1 MDVLRQDF
9 AFALRLLRRDKAFAI
24 AVILTLGVCLGANTA
39 IFTIVRSV
47 LLRPLP
53 YPESDRLVLMYDAFP
68 GAGVERAGV
77 SVPNHYDRVALTKVL
92 ESAALYQW
100 NGKKVGEG
108 PKAEGVSS
116 MDVSPSF
123 FKVLR
128 TNAARG
134 RLFTEVD
141 GEVGKEHVAVLT
153 HAFAEQQGGLDQVV
167 GKVLRLDKVPYTVV
181 GVLPREFVFMSRDVR
196 LYTPLAFKPE
206 DRGEDQR
213 YSQNHEEIG
222 RLAPGVSIS
231 QLQSR
236 LDALNAAYVE
246 RAGALKND
254 LINVR
259 YNSKAVSLQ
268 ADLVRNVRSALTLL
282 WGGVLFVLL
291 IAGVNITNLAL
302 VRANG
307 RMKELATRT
316 ALGAGRSRV
325 VRQLVTETLLLTA
338 LGGALGL
345 LIGYWAVD
353 SLSTFAFTDLPRSH
367 EVRFDGTVAAFIGG
381 LAALLGLVIGVV
393 PALHLKGISLSLV
406 LRDSGRTGTPSR
418 QARYLRRGLA
428 MAQVALA
435 FVLLVGA
442 GLLLASF
449 RQLLG
454 VNPGFQSTG
463 ILTGRVS
470 PLVTQYPDDPA
481 VRSYAS
487 RVLEE
492 IRRLPGVEGAGI
504 TTNIPFGWDDS
515 SSVIIP
521 EGHVKAPGES
531 VVSPRQIKVTP
542 GYFEALRVS
551 LKRGRFFTASD
562 DEKAPRV
569 IILDERLAKL
579 FWPNA
584 DPIGRRVYLP
594 KTPNDVAKPGPDVTW
609 MQVVGVVAQMKMKG
623 LVEGVEESRSGAYY
637 FPLAQDVQRNLGLV
651 IRTAGDPSALTPSVQ
666 RALTSIDP
674 ELQMFDVFTMAER
687 VDKSLN
693 PRRTPMQLSLAFS
706 VVALLLASIGIYGV
720 LAYQVSQ
727 RTREIEIRMALGSDQ
742 GRVIGL
748 VLREGLVLVAVGFVA
763 GLAGAVALRQ
773 AIASQLY
780 NVGALDPVVILAVTG
795 VLAVTSLVACFG
807 PARRAA
813 NVSPVVALSE
823 Q

>member
-128 TNAARG
+128 TSAARG
-134 RLFTEVD
+134 RLFTEAD

-268 ADLVRNVRSALTLL
+268 ADLVRNVRSALTLV

-316 ALGAGRSRV
+316 ALGARRSRV
-325 VRQLVTETLLLTA
+325 MRQLVTETLLLTA

-542 GYFEALRVS
+542 GYFEALRVA

-727 RTREIEIRMALGSDQ
+727 RTREIGIRMALGSDA

-748 VLREGLVLVAVGFVA
+748 VLREGLVLVAVGLVA
-763 GLAGAVALRQ
+763 GRAGAVALRQ
-773 AIASQLY
+773 AISSPLY
-780 NVGALDPVVILAVTG
+780 NVGALDPVVILAVTS
-795 VLAVTSLVACFG
+795 VLAVTSLAACFG

-813 NVSPVVALSE
+813 KVSPVVALSE

>member
-77 SVPNHYDRVALTKVL
+77 SVPNHYDRVGLTNVL

-128 TNAARG
+128 TNAVRG
-134 RLFTEVD
+134 RLFTEAD

-181 GVLPREFVFMSRDVR
+181 GVLPRDFAFMSRDVR

-206 DRGEDQR
+206 DRGEDNR

-222 RLAPGVSIS
+222 RLASGASIA

-268 ADLVRNVRSALTLL
+268 DDLVRNVRSALTLL

-316 ALGAGRSRV
+316 ALGAGRQPGRSSAGHRNAGADLRGRGARAAHRV
-325 VRQLVTETLLLTA
+325 
-338 LGGALGL
+338 LG
-345 LIGYWAVD
+345 
-353 SLSTFAFTDLPRSH
+353 
-367 EVRFDGTVAAFIGG
+367 
-381 LAALLGLVIGVV
+381 
-393 PALHLKGISLSLV
+393 
-406 LRDSGRTGTPSR
+406 SR
-418 QARYLRRGLA
+418 QPLD
-428 MAQVALA
+428 
-435 FVLLVGA
+435 
-442 GLLLASF
+442 F
-449 RQLLG
+449 R
-454 VNPGFQSTG
+454 VH
-463 ILTGRVS
+463 RS
-470 PLVTQYPDDPA
+470 PA
-481 VRSYAS
+481 
-487 RVLEE
+487 
-492 IRRLPGVEGAGI
+492 
-504 TTNIPFGWDDS
+504 
-515 SSVIIP
+515 
-521 EGHVKAPGES
+521 
-531 VVSPRQIKVTP
+531 
-542 GYFEALRVS
+542 
-551 LKRGRFFTASD
+551 
-562 DEKAPRV
+562 
-569 IILDERLAKL
+569 
-579 FWPNA
+579 
-584 DPIGRRVYLP
+584 
-594 KTPNDVAKPGPDVTW
+594 
-609 MQVVGVVAQMKMKG
+609 
-623 LVEGVEESRSGAYY
+623 
-637 FPLAQDVQRNLGLV
+637 
-651 IRTAGDPSALTPSVQ
+651 
-666 RALTSIDP
+666 
-674 ELQMFDVFTMAER
+674 
-687 VDKSLN
+687 
-693 PRRTPMQLSLAFS
+693 
-706 VVALLLASIGIYGV
+706 
-720 LAYQVSQ
+720 
-727 RTREIEIRMALGSDQ
+727 
-742 GRVIGL
+742 
-748 VLREGLVLVAVGFVA
+748 
-763 GLAGAVALRQ
+763 
-773 AIASQLY
+773 
-780 NVGALDPVVILAVTG
+780 
-795 VLAVTSLVACFG
+795 
-807 PARRAA
+807 
-813 NVSPVVALSE
+813 
-823 Q
+823 

>member
-53 YPESDRLVLMYDAFP
+53 YPESERLVLMYDAFP

-77 SVPNHYDRVALTKVL
+77 SVPNHYDRVGLTNVL

-108 PKAEGVSS
+108 AKAEGVSS

-128 TNAARG
+128 TSAARG
-134 RLFTEVD
+134 RLFTEAD

-153 HAFAEQQGGLDQVV
+153 YSFAEQQGGLDQVV

-181 GVLPREFVFMSRDVR
+181 GVLPRDFVYMSRDVR

-206 DRGEDQR
+206 DRGEDRR

-254 LINVR
+254 LVNVR

-268 ADLVRNVRSALTLL
+268 TDLVRNVRSALTLL

-345 LIGYWAVD
+345 LIGCWAVD

-406 LRDSGRTGTPSR
+406 LRDSGRTGT
-418 QARYLRRGLA
+418 
-428 MAQVALA
+428 
-435 FVLLVGA
+435 
-442 GLLLASF
+442 AS
-449 RQLLG
+449 
-454 VNPGFQSTG
+454 
-463 ILTGRVS
+463 
-470 PLVTQYPDDPA
+470 
-481 VRSYAS
+481 
-487 RVLEE
+487 
-492 IRRLPGVEGAGI
+492 
-504 TTNIPFGWDDS
+504 
-515 SSVIIP
+515 
-521 EGHVKAPGES
+521 
-531 VVSPRQIKVTP
+531 
-542 GYFEALRVS
+542 
-551 LKRGRFFTASD
+551 
-562 DEKAPRV
+562 
-569 IILDERLAKL
+569 
-579 FWPNA
+579 
-584 DPIGRRVYLP
+584 
-594 KTPNDVAKPGPDVTW
+594 
-609 MQVVGVVAQMKMKG
+609 
-623 LVEGVEESRSGAYY
+623 
-637 FPLAQDVQRNLGLV
+637 
-651 IRTAGDPSALTPSVQ
+651 
-666 RALTSIDP
+666 
-674 ELQMFDVFTMAER
+674 
-687 VDKSLN
+687 
-693 PRRTPMQLSLAFS
+693 
-706 VVALLLASIGIYGV
+706 
-720 LAYQVSQ
+720 
-727 RTREIEIRMALGSDQ
+727 
-742 GRVIGL
+742 
-748 VLREGLVLVAVGFVA
+748 
-763 GLAGAVALRQ
+763 
-773 AIASQLY
+773 
-780 NVGALDPVVILAVTG
+780 
-795 VLAVTSLVACFG
+795 
-807 PARRAA
+807 
-813 NVSPVVALSE
+813 
-823 Q
+823 

>member
-39 IFTIVRSV
+39 IFTVVRSV

-53 YPESDRLVLMYDAFP
+53 YPESDRLVLMYDGFP

-77 SVPNHYDRVALTKVL
+77 SVPNHYDRVALAGVL
-92 ESAALYQW
+92 DSAALYRW

-108 PKAEGVSS
+108 AKAEGVSS

-128 TNAARG
+128 TNAVRG
-134 RLFTEVD
+134 RLFMDAD
-141 GEVGKEHVAVLT
+141 GEVGKEHVVLLSY
-153 HAFAEQQGGLDQVV
+153 AFAVKQGGIDAVV
-167 GKVLRLDKVPYTVV
+167 GKQLRLDTVPYTVV
-181 GVLPREFVFMSRDVR
+181 GVLPQDFVFLSKDVR
-196 LYTPLAFKPE
+196 LYVPLAFKPE
-206 DRGEDQR
+206 DLAEQQR

-222 RLAPGVSIS
+222 RLAPGATIG

-236 LDALNAAYVE
+236 LDALNAGYIE
-246 RAGALKND
+246 RAGALKTD

-259 YNSKAVSLQ
+259 YYSKAVSLQ
-268 ADLVRNVRSALTLL
+268 ADLVRNVRSSLTLL

-325 VRQLVTETLLLTA
+325 VRQLVTETLVLTA
-338 LGGALGL
+338 CGAAVGL
-345 LIGYWAVD
+345 LIGYWSVD
-353 SLSTFAFTDLPRSH
+353 SLSTFAFTDLPRSE
-367 EVRFDGTVAAFIGG
+367 EVRFDGTVVAFIAG
-381 LAALLGLVIGVV
+381 LAALLGLVIGAV

-406 LRDSGRTGTPSR
+406 LRDSGRTGTASR
-418 QARYLRRGLA
+418 QARYVRRGLA

-454 VNPGFQSTG
+454 VNPGFQSSN
-463 ILTGRVS
+463 ILTGRTS
-470 PLVTQYPDDPA
+470 PLVSQYPDDAA
-481 VRSYAS
+481 VRSYAA
-487 RVLEE
+487 RALDE
-492 IRRLPGVEGAGI
+492 IRRLPGIEGAGI

-515 SSVIIP
+515 SSVIVP

-531 VVSPRQIKVTP
+531 VVSPRQVKVTP
-542 GYFEALRVS
+542 GYFEALRVP
-551 LKRGRFFTASD
+551 LKKGRFFTASD

-569 IILDERLAKL
+569 IILDERLATL
-579 FWPNA
+579 FWPKA

-594 KTPNDVAKPGPDVTW
+594 KTPDDVAKPGPDVTW
-609 MQVVGVVAQMKMKG
+609 LQVVGIVGSMKMKG

-637 FPLAQDVQRNLGLV
+637 FPLAQDVQRNLGFV
-651 IRTAGDPSALTPSVQ
+651 IRTARDPATLTPSVQ
-666 RALTSIDP
+666 RVLTTIDP
-674 ELQMFDVFTMAER
+674 EMQMSDVFTMAER

-727 RTREIEIRMALGSDQ
+727 RTREIGIRMALGSDQ

-748 VLREGLVLVAVGFVA
+748 VLREGLVLVAAGLVA

-813 NVSPVVALSE
+813 KVSPVVALSE

>member
-39 IFTIVRSV
+39 IFTVVRSV

-53 YPESDRLVLMYDAFP
+53 YPESDRLVLMYDGFP

-77 SVPNHYDRVALTKVL
+77 SVPNHYDRVALTGVL
-92 ESAALYQW
+92 DSAALYRW

-108 PKAEGVSS
+108 AKAEGVSS

-128 TNAARG
+128 TNAVRG
-134 RLFTEVD
+134 RLFTDAD
-141 GEVGKEHVAVLT
+141 GEVGKEQVVLLSY
-153 HAFAEQQGGLDQVV
+153 AFAEKQGGIDAVV
-167 GKVLRLDKVPYTVV
+167 GKQLRLDTVPYTVV
-181 GVLPREFVFMSRDVR
+181 GVLPQDFVFLSKDVR
-196 LYTPLAFKPE
+196 LYVPLAFKPE
-206 DRGEDQR
+206 DLAEQQR

-222 RLAPGVSIS
+222 RLAPGAAIA

-236 LDALNAAYVE
+236 LDALNARYIE
-246 RAGALKND
+246 RAGALKTD

-259 YNSKAVSLQ
+259 YYSKAVSLQ
-268 ADLVRNVRSALTLL
+268 ADLVRNVRSSLTLL

-325 VRQLVTETLLLTA
+325 VRQLVTETLVLTA
-338 LGGALGL
+338 CGAAVGL
-345 LIGYWAVD
+345 LIGYWSVD
-353 SLSTFAFTDLPRSH
+353 SLSTFAFTDLPRSE
-367 EVRFDGTVAAFIGG
+367 EVRFDGTVVAFIAG
-381 LAALLGLVIGVV
+381 LAALLGLVIGAV

-406 LRDSGRTGTPSR
+406 LRDSGRTGTASR
-418 QARYLRRGLA
+418 QARYVRRGLA

-454 VNPGFQSTG
+454 VNPGFQSSNV
-463 ILTGRVS
+463 LTGRTS
-470 PLVTQYPDDPA
+470 PLVSQYPDDAA
-481 VRSYAS
+481 VRSYAT
-487 RVLEE
+487 RALDE
-492 IRRLPGVEGAGI
+492 IRRLPGIEGAGI
-504 TTNIPFGWDDS
+504 TTNIPFSWDDS
-515 SSVIIP
+515 SSVIVP

-531 VVSPRQIKVTP
+531 VVSPRQVKVTP
-542 GYFEALRVS
+542 GYFEALRVP
-551 LKRGRFFTASD
+551 LKKGRFFTASD

-569 IILDERLAKL
+569 IILDERLATL

-594 KTPNDVAKPGPDVTW
+594 KTPDDVAKPGPDVTW
-609 MQVVGVVAQMKMKG
+609 LQVVGTVGSMKMKG
-623 LVEGVEESRSGAYY
+623 LVEGVEESRSGVYY
-637 FPLAQDVQRNLGLV
+637 FPLAQDVQRNLGFV
-651 IRTAGDPSALTPSVQ
+651 IRTARDPAALTPSVQ
-666 RALTSIDP
+666 RVLTTIDP
-674 ELQMFDVFTMAER
+674 EMQMSDVFTMAER

-727 RTREIEIRMALGSDQ
+727 RTREIGIRLALGSDQ

-748 VLREGLVLVAVGFVA
+748 VLREGLVLVAVGLVA

-780 NVGALDPVVILAVTG
+780 NVGALDPVVILAVTV

-813 NVSPVVALSE
+813 KVSPVVALSE

>member
-128 TNAARG
+128 TSAARG
-134 RLFTEVD
+134 RLFTEAD

-542 GYFEALRVS
+542 GYFEALRVA

-727 RTREIEIRMALGSDQ
+727 RTREIGIRMALGSDA

-748 VLREGLVLVAVGFVA
+748 VLREGLVLVAVGLVA

-773 AIASQLY
+773 AISSQLY
-780 NVGALDPVVILAVTG
+780 NVGALDPVVILAVTS
-795 VLAVTSLVACFG
+795 VLAVTSLAACFG

-813 NVSPVVALSE
+813 KVSPVVALSE

>member
-128 TNAARG
+128 TSAARG
-134 RLFTEVD
+134 RLFTEAD

-254 LINVR
+254 LIKVR

-542 GYFEALRVS
+542 GYFEALRVA

-609 MQVVGVVAQMKMKG
+609 MQVVGVVAQMKVKG

-727 RTREIEIRMALGSDQ
+727 RTREIGIRMALGSDA

-748 VLREGLVLVAVGFVA
+748 VLREGLVLVAVGLVA

-773 AIASQLY
+773 AISSQLY
-780 NVGALDPVVILAVTG
+780 NVGALDPVVILAVTS
-795 VLAVTSLVACFG
+795 VLAVTSLAACFG

-813 NVSPVVALSE
+813 KVSPVVALSE